1 MSTRLVV
8 LDMAGTTVSDDDA
21 VAAAFQKAF
30 SMHGFS
36 VSADEV
42 KPLMGYKKT
51 HAIQKVLEMNETFYN
66 DDLVEIIHN
75 DFVDEMIDH
84 YESSPEVKPA
94 PYAEDILI
102 WLKEKGI
109 RVAMNTGFPREIAD
123 VIIDRFQWLEKKLV
137 DEYIASDEVEH
148 GRPFP
153 YMIRK
158 LMESGGITDSK
169 EVAKVG
175 DTEVDINE
183 GRNAGCGLVI
193 AITSGAFT
201 RDQLQQYRPDYVIDN
216 LKELQDIIH

>member
-21 VAAAFQKAF
+21 VATAFRKAF
-30 SMHGFS
+30 SMHGFI

-42 KPLMGYKKT
+42 NPLMGYKKT
-51 HAIQKVLEMNETFYN
+51 LAIQKVLESNEMVYN
-66 DDLVEIIHN
+66 EDLVESIHN
-75 DFVDEMIDH
+75 DFVDEMVNH
-84 YESSPEVKPA
+84 YESSLEVKPA

-109 RVAMNTGFPREIAD
+109 RVAMNTGFPREVAD
-123 VIIDRFQWLEKKLV
+123 VIIDRFQWREKKLV
-137 DEYIASDEVEH
+137 DDYIASDEVAY
-148 GRPFP
+148 GRPYP
-153 YMIRK
+153 YMIER
-158 LMESGGITDSK
+158 LMESGGILDAR
-169 EVAKVG
+169 EVVKVG

-183 GRNAGCGLVI
+183 GRNAGCGMVI

-201 RDQLQQYRPDYVIDN
+201 RQQLKQYHPDHIIDN